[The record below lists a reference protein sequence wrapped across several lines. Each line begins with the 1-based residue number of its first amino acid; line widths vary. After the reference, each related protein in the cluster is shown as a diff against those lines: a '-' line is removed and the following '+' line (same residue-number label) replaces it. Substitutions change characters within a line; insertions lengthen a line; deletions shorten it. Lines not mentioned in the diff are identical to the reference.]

1 VNLCRLANTVCCTPP
16 ISWFL
21 PAPKLWNRREPLRYL
36 HRRLRQGVRFLE
48 GLFSADDLA
57 SLRVLDVGCGMG
69 DKAVA
74 VALAGSPAAVGVDT
88 DPEKIIWG
96 RTLELSCGTGR
107 ASFVLGSGARLPFPD
122 CSFDLVLLL
131 DVIEHLDQPLV
142 VLGEVR
148 RVLAPGG
155 KALVTFPPYL
165 GPWGAHLWKHVRIPW
180 AHLICPET
188 QLLNLWR
195 EIHREEVAR
204 GRIRTSAS
212 RARCIMEAD
221 SIPELWSLNKMTIA
235 RFLELLPAASLEPT
249 LVRLHTPGGL
259 AAPLTRLRTIRE
271 YLVTRL
277 SAVVERPC

>member
-1 VNLCRLANTVCCTPP
+1 VSLCRLANAVCCAPP
-16 ISWFL
+16 ISWLL
-21 PAPKLWNRREPLRYL
+21 PAPRLWNRREPLRYL
-36 HRRLRQGVRFLE
+36 QRRLQEGTRFLE
-48 GLFSADDLA
+48 GLCSEDELA
-57 SLRVLDVGCGMG
+57 SWRVLDVGCGMG
-69 DKAVA
+69 DRAVA

-107 ASFVLGSGARLPFPD
+107 ASFVLGTGARLPFPD
-122 CSFDLVLLL
+122 GSFDLVLLL
-131 DVIEHLDQPLV
+131 DVIEHLDQPLA
-142 VLGEVR
+142 VLADVR
-148 RVLAPGG
+148 RVLVPGG

-195 EIHREEVAR
+195 EIHGREVAR
-204 GRIRTSAS
+204 GRIRTSAA

-221 SIPELWSLNKMTIA
+221 TIPELWSLNEMTIG
-235 RFLELLPAASLEPT
+235 RFLDLLTAASLEPI

-259 AAPLTRLRTIRE
+259 AAPLTRLRKIRE